1 MSQEKQSRTGMLGSK
16 YRKLFLVLIT
26 GLFTFGGPYA
36 AYVLIHI
43 LELNYAVSMIFGF
56 ALFIVGLVLVW
67 YLIRHKIVS

>member
-1 MSQEKQSRTGMLGSK
+1 MSQEKQSKTGMLGSK
-16 YRKLFLVLIT
+16 YWKLFLVIIA
-26 GLFTFGGPYA
+26 GLLTFGGPYA

-43 LELNYAVSMIFGF
+43 LELNYTVSMIFGF